1 MNMYGG
7 VEGLRRAVL
16 EALYANILNVV
27 RNVCV
32 CVCVGVRTNFTLC
45 STALAFITRNTGRSK
60 EPLSKLLGR

>member
-1 MNMYGG
+1 MNMYRR
-7 VEGLRRAVL
+7 VEGLSVWARRAVL

-27 RNVCV
+27 RN
-32 CVCVGVRTNFTLC
+32 VCVGVRTNFTLC